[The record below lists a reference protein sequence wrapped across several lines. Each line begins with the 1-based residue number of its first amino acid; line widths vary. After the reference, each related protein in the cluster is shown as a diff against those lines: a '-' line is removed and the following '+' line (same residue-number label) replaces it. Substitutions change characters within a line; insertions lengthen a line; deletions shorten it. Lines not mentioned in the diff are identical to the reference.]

1 MKHLSKY
8 GPGILFLF
16 IAVFFCFFYNYH
28 LLYVEQLQLF
38 QFTELYFQ
46 SLINKPGGMADYL
59 GAFFTQF
66 YAWNHTGGLLLTVA
80 LLLLFTLQKRIARSW
95 ELKVTDTFLLIPP
108 VICTLFFMD
117 INARFGALAAVLTA
131 MGFAWGVSCFTKRW
145 MRYTAAL
152 LLVPVIYG
160 STGGGLIV
168 YTSLLA
174 IHELLRGG
182 KNTYFLMVLLLFSL
196 VFPLYVRQYLI
207 PLSWNDTWFG
217 TAFYQGNNRPV
228 LIWYIL
234 FSPALGC
241 LLATWSSRIT
251 AGSKHAN
258 RISVLLAC
266 CIIGGSSTLI
276 CCQRNPNEEMLY
288 TLDHLFKKKEWEEM
302 VRIASEHPYRNPVF
316 VSYVNLALLN
326 LGKLP
331 DQMMYFSQRANINEF
346 WTSSYLPMFLTG
358 ETYYYLDMYDGAR
371 AYLYMANT
379 QSPSGQSPYMF
390 QRLAELEIIR
400 GNSRSGMK
408 YIHALKQTLR
418 YRDWAE
424 EMEQAVLSG
433 KYPEHLRIPM
443 AQYTENDSFLA
454 KEMLYNVACKH
465 REDPENP
472 KVRDFLLAKYILA
485 NDYKGFI
492 HCISNLPHGTG
503 RTFPRSYQEFLLMY
517 AYMLRDN
524 TLIAKW
530 NIPQDVVTSF
540 YRYLQINQSGQS
552 PEEIKKQLSGN
563 FRQSYWFYVQY
574 TNEF

>member
-46 SLINKPGGMADYL
+46 SLINKPGGMADYM

-108 VICTLFFMD
+108 IICTLFFMD

-131 MGFAWGVSCFTKRW
+131 MVFAWGVSCFTKRW
-145 MRYTAAL
+145 MRYTSAL

-168 YTSLLA
+168 YTSLLV

-182 KNTYFLMVLLLFSL
+182 KNTYFLTVLLLFSL

-234 FSPALGC
+234 FSPALSC

-266 CIIGGSSTLI
+266 CIIGGSGTLI

-316 VSYVNLALLN
+316 VSYINLALLN

-331 DQMMYFSQRANINEF
+331 DQMMNFSQRANINEF

-358 ETYYYLDMYDGAR
+358 EKIGR
-371 AYLYMANT
+371 A
-379 QSPSGQSPYMF
+379 
-390 QRLAELEIIR
+390 
-400 GNSRSGMK
+400 
-408 YIHALKQTLR
+408 H
-418 YRDWAE
+418 
-424 EMEQAVLSG
+424 V
-433 KYPEHLRIPM
+433 
-443 AQYTENDSFLA
+443 
-454 KEMLYNVACKH
+454 
-465 REDPENP
+465 
-472 KVRDFLLAKYILA
+472 
-485 NDYKGFI
+485 
-492 HCISNLPHGTG
+492 
-503 RTFPRSYQEFLLMY
+503 
-517 AYMLRDN
+517 
-524 TLIAKW
+524 
-530 NIPQDVVTSF
+530 
-540 YRYLQINQSGQS
+540 
-552 PEEIKKQLSGN
+552 
-563 FRQSYWFYVQY
+563 
-574 TNEF
+574 